1 MGLLI
6 WNSLFSSS
14 SSTESFMFHYD
25 ERNNWTI
32 NKSSTV
38 RESFFLSV
46 AEKRLP
52 VDFSIEMSLIDLIGI
67 V

>member
-1 MGLLI
+1 
-6 WNSLFSSS
+6 
-14 SSTESFMFHYD
+14 MFHYD